1 MEQLL
6 TYLQTTYFGNTILQY
21 ILTLITIFITLILR
35 YILHTHIYKYLD
47 HSLRESKQK
56 LDFIQS

>member
-47 HSLRESKQK
+47 HSLRERVNKN
-56 LDFIQS
+56 